1 MNFAAANLPDADKRF
16 LEVAFHVIDE
26 GIRFRV
32 AASQSLA
39 RHETTDPQL
48 FSDMDR
54 VVAFFQNTEPPVALA
69 AYQTL
74 LLRALSDQRAF
85 LEDWRR
91 QGPAF
96 PEQTLAVHP
105 RVQSASGALRAA
117 YQTLIARYPEQG
129 ASNKDAFFD
138 YHCALDFL

>member
-1 MNFAAANLPDADKRF
+1 LLLGASSTRTEWRDAV
-16 LEVAFHVIDE
+16 L
-26 GIRFRV
+26 GIRGGRCDWIWRSRFGLYVAGNKRRRV
-32 AASQSLA
+32 ARSGA
-39 RHETTDPQL
+39 H
-48 FSDMDR
+48 
-54 VVAFFQNTEPPVALA
+54 
-69 AYQTL
+69 TL
-74 LLRALSDQRAF
+74 AF